1 MADHRGW
8 AGRQSYLPLHRLP
21 SNSVCLESPF
31 PSQEGRPAGP
41 ISILMAHVR
50 TPTLDTTRDR
60 GDHADPSLRARPTH
74 SSDAPSC
81 LDRNLEALSNRG
93 AIDRDTHDRLAS
105 IEPAPSNAPAPSAT
119 DRLNNL
125 DAAPEAVS
133 PPLIIVGLD
142 APQIAASLPRLRQT
156 ESSAIFRR
164 RIIIIHEHE
173 ASLAA
178 SLAATDLT
186 HAIADEA
193 TEWFVAL
200 GSLDRFRNWLI
211 DRIDDALPKET
222 LALSDDQRTLRLRDR
237 TARVLADCT
246 SRQQANAS
254 TLISA
259 ARATADSQPHLARR
273 AAFEQGASRAKPLR
287 VLICGSVY
295 TTYIKH
301 SAEDLADAFRSLGH
315 DARVLTERDTSTRL
329 TAVNY
334 ARAIT
339 EHRPDLIIVANY
351 TRTMLGNAF
360 PDGIPF
366 VSWIQDAMPQ
376 FFDQSIGRAQSES
389 DMIAGNTMPE
399 LFTRYHYPQHAA
411 MPFCVPASAQKFQT
425 VPVSPALA
433 RRHECEIAFVS
444 HHSETPDQ
452 MRDRLARE
460 SQAGGNAQA
469 LLDRLFEDA
478 HTLVSRAAT
487 QPILDAASEMC
498 SSAFRDTCA
507 AEPTTQQHSVLL
519 HSVLLPLAGRIFRH
533 EALAWAADIAESRAW
548 RLHLYGNGWER
559 CQRFARYARG
569 PIEHGEDLRAS
580 YQAARV
586 HLHLDINTLTHQRMS
601 ECALSGGLPI
611 ARFIRTGLDALRN
624 AALDELLDT
633 ATPIDT
639 APDGARTLSCSDAP
653 LGRLYQSQ
661 LDALNITGSGTLT
674 APPGLAPMGRF
685 YRERIAPQFDAAR
698 VFGDLSTMTFSGP
711 DALERILARA
721 VDDAEW
727 RAARSAEMRQGISRY
742 TTTEVF
748 AQRLIEHAAVVVGW
762 REAREQRGNPWPPS
776 PEDAARYRAHIEE
789 RLDA

>member
-1 MADHRGW
+1 MTRF
-8 AGRQSYLPLHRLP
+8 PLARDRPRHP
-21 SNSVCLESPF
+21 QPPAAIESP
-31 PSQEGRPAGP
+31 P
-41 ISILMAHVR
+41 
-50 TPTLDTTRDR
+50 
-60 GDHADPSLRARPTH
+60 
-74 SSDAPSC
+74 
-81 LDRNLEALSNRG
+81 N
-93 AIDRDTHDRLAS
+93 
-105 IEPAPSNAPAPSAT
+105 EPAPSAI
-119 DRLNNL
+119 DRLRNL

-142 APQIAASLPRLRQT
+142 APQIAPTLLRLRQT
-156 ESSAIFRR
+156 ESPANFRR
-164 RIIIIHEHE
+164 RIIFIHEHE

-178 SLAATDLT
+178 SLATTDLT

-200 GSLDRFRNWLI
+200 GALDRFRNWLI
-211 DRIDDALPKET
+211 DRIDDALPTEIVT
-222 LALSDDQRTLRLRDR
+222 LFDDQRTLRLRDR
-237 TARVLADCT
+237 VARVLADCT

-259 ARATADSQPHLARR
+259 AKEIADSQPPLDRR
-273 AAFEQGASRAKPLR
+273 AAFEQGATRATRLR

-301 SAEDLADAFRSLGH
+301 SVDDLADAFRSLGH

-339 EHRPDLIIVANY
+339 EHKPDLIIVANY
-351 TRTMLGNAF
+351 TRPMLGNAF

-376 FFDQSIGRAQSES
+376 FFDERIGRAQSES

-411 MPFCVPASAQKFQT
+411 MPFCVPASAQKFHA
-425 VPVSPALA
+425 VPISPALA

-444 HHSETPDQ
+444 HHSETPEQ

-469 LLDRLFEDA
+469 LLDRLFDDA
-478 HTLVSRAAT
+478 QTLVNRAAS
-487 QPILDAASEMC
+487 QPILEAASEMC

-533 EALAWAADIAESRAW
+533 EALAWAADIAEARGW
-548 RLHLYGNGWER
+548 RMHLYGNGWSH
-559 CQRFARYARG
+559 CDRFANHARG
-569 PIEHGEDLRAS
+569 PIEHGEQLRAC
-580 YQAARV
+580 YQAAHV

-611 ARFIRTGLDALRN
+611 ARFIRTGLDALMN
-624 AALDELLDT
+624 ASLDELLDT

-639 APDGARTLSCSDAP
+639 APDGARTFRCADAP

-661 LDALNITGSGTLT
+661 LDALGITGNGTLT

-698 VFGDLSTMTFSGP
+698 VFGDFSTMTFVAS
-711 DALERILARA
+711 DALEPRPQAA
-721 VDDAEW
+721 DDAGM
-727 RAARSAEMRQGISRY
+727 AARSAEMREGITRY

-748 AQRLIEHAAVVVGW
+748 AQRLIEHAAAVVGW
-762 REAREQRGNPWPPS
+762 REARERLGNPWPPS
-776 PEDAARYRAHIEE
+776 PQDAKRYRAVIEE